1 MRIESAHLKEFVM
14 RSPKSKAPKQ
24 ATNLSINRDLLNAA
38 REAGVNLSAA
48 LEEALQE
55 KVAVA
60 RREKWKRD
68 NAEAI
73 ADYNELVAEHGVFS
87 EGQRSF

>member
-1 MRIESAHLKEFVM
+1 MRIPS
-14 RSPKSKAPKQ
+14 SKAPKQ
-24 ATNLSINRDLLNAA
+24 ATNLSIDRDLLNEA

-48 LEEALQE
+48 LEEALRE
-55 KVAVA
+55 KVAAA

-73 ADYNELVAEHGVFS
+73 AEYNDLIAEHGIFS

>member
-1 MRIESAHLKEFVM
+1 MHNPDR
-14 RSPKSKAPKQ
+14 KAPKQ
-24 ATNLSINRDLLNAA
+24 ATNVSINRDLLDAA

-48 LEEALQE
+48 LEEALKE

-73 ADYNELVAEHGVFS
+73 AEYNDLIAEHGVFS

>member
-1 MRIESAHLKEFVM
+1 MMRTSN
-14 RSPKSKAPKQ
+14 RKAPKQ
-24 ATNLSINRDLLNAA
+24 ATNLSIDRDLLNAA

-48 LEEALQE
+48 LEEAVRE
-55 KVAVA
+55 KVAAA
-60 RREKWKRD
+60 RREQWKRE

-73 ADYNELVAEHGVFS
+73 AEYNDLIAEHGIFS